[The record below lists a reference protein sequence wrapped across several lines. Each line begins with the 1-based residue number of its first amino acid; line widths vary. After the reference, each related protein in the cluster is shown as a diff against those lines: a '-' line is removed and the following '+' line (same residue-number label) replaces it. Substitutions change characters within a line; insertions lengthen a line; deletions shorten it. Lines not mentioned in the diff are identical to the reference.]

1 MVVEIYKEK
10 FRNQVREVI
19 LGATGA
25 EGGTRSHSVK
35 VGGETTLPFLHFEGA
50 IPNRPVVAMDVWDIV
65 PEEWPANL
73 TFYFEDVFS
82 DPAAWAKKCVEDYG
96 ADIIALRFKSA
107 DPDIKDAS
115 AGECVSTLKKV
126 LGAVGVPLIVYGC
139 GKAEKDNGIIG
150 PLAEAAEGENLLLGV
165 AEPDNYKPVTGA
177 ALAYG
182 HSIIAQSP
190 IDINIAKQLNIL
202 ISEMSAPLLDR
213 IVIDPT
219 IAALG
224 YGIEYSYSIMERA
237 RLGALNGDRMLAM
250 PLIGDVGQ
258 EVWSKKETVI
268 SAHEEPAWGGQA
280 DRSMAWEAVTAMT
293 LLHAGMDILVM
304 RHPEAVRLIK
314 KSIDDLM
321 KDNSYGTR

>member
-1 MVVEIYKEK
+1 MRYY
-10 FRNQVREVI
+10 
-19 LGATGA
+19 A
-25 EGGTRSHSVK
+25 E
-35 VGGETTLPFLHFEGA
+35 
-50 IPNRPVVAMDVWDIV
+50 
-65 PEEWPANL
+65 
-73 TFYFEDVFS
+73 
-82 DPAAWAKKCVEDYG
+82 
-96 ADIIALRFKSA
+96 
-107 DPDIKDAS
+107 
-115 AGECVSTLKKV
+115 KV

-139 GKAEKDNGIIG
+139 GKAEKDNDIIG
-150 PLAEAAEGENLLLGV
+150 LLAEAAEGENLLLGV
-165 AEPDNYKPVTGA
+165 AEPDNYKPVTSA

-202 ISEMSAPLLDR
+202 ISEISAPLLDR

-219 IAALG
+219 VAALG
-224 YGIEYSYSIMERA
+224 YGIEYSYSIMERV
-237 RLGALNGDRMLAM
+237 RLGALKGDRMLAM

-268 SAHEEPAWGGQA
+268 SASEEPAWGEQA

-304 RHPEAVRLIK
+304 RHPEAVKLVK

-321 KDNSYGTR
+321 KENSYGTRKK